1 MIKLET
7 LDLSSCYELQKFPD
21 IQTNMDSLV
30 NLHLHYTSIE
40 IIPPSVGQFCTNL
53 VSFDLH
59 GCYKL
64 KRIEGNFHL
73 LKRLKDLNLS
83 GCSELEKLAED
94 FFDKDC
100 CLELE
105 MSMDSQPSH
114 CEEFDKNC
122 ESYDQYERVGY
133 VPFGSLRLTSWWNPT
148 YTNISVEIHDVVNPK
163 VVFVRRKDK
172 IGDSRE
178 RAIDCSEFW
187 DKEREDEKTFD
198 IIDDPKSSKIKIV
211 W

>member
-1 MIKLET
+1 MT
-7 LDLSSCYELQKFPD
+7 LIRLQLPHNWYSDFSGFLLCADNYPD
-21 IQTNMDSLV
+21 
-30 NLHLHYTSIE
+30 E
-40 IIPPSVGQFCTNL
+40 PCIIV
-53 VSFDLH
+53 
-59 GCYKL
+59 L
-64 KRIEGNFHL
+64 K
-73 LKRLKDLNLS
+73 
-83 GCSELEKLAED
+83 
-94 FFDKDC
+94 
-100 CLELE
+100 LE

-122 ESYDQYERVGY
+122 ESYDQYKRVGY
-133 VPFGSLRLTSWWNPT
+133 VPFGSLRRTSWWNPT

-187 DKEREDEKTFD
+187 DKEREDKKTFD

-211 W
+211 WCCDDYGFLLCAY